1 MRSIPTRG
9 RRPLSHR
16 PHRFSRASVYATD
29 CGLTPLAR
37 YSSIYVSTNRSHL
50 LIAVLPN
57 VGEGEHHLPPPHHK
71 KTNKTICPPIELPWR
86 PRRAPNCRPRP
97 LVAAAYPGTH
107 DKSGEMLC
115 EVAHLFI

>member
-57 VGEGEHHLPPPHHK
+57 VGEGELTFARP
-71 KTNKTICPPIELPWR
+71 NVIEINNMTSNMTSLEAAMSPELTQR
-86 PRRAPNCRPRP
+86 GSNDKYREN
-97 LVAAAYPGTH
+97 AAAQRDQG
-107 DKSGEMLC
+107 S
-115 EVAHLFI
+115 